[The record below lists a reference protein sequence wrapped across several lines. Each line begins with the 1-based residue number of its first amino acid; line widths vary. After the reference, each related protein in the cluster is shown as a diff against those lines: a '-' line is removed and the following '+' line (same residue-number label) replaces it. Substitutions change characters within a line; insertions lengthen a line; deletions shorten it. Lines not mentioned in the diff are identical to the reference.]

1 MLLCYSDRW
10 RVKQK
15 VPDWSWLIRICWLPL
30 EYLRVHLQ
38 HIDPFPLPGWLGCYR
53 LLLIFWHLLTM
64 FHWWRIHSDSLSF
77 SPVFSIFFSHNSVQQ
92 KVQLS
97 RNSAATRLPLGCHSA
112 ATRVSGHRLQRLQQ
126 RLGLVGK
133 GVGSGGF
140 VGSLTSLTCLT
151 RTNKQ
156 IISII
161 PYYNHI
167 HT

>member
-38 HIDPFPLPGWLGCYR
+38 HIDTFPLPGWLGCYR

-77 SPVFSIFFSHNSVQQ
+77 SPVFSIFFSHNCHNSVQQ

-112 ATRVSGHRLQRLQQ
+112 ATRLPLGFQVASKGSSKGWDSWGKVSGAAVLCQVLQVLHEQ
-126 RLGLVGK
+126 K
-133 GVGSGGF
+133 NNINY
-140 VGSLTSLTCLT
+140 T
-151 RTNKQ
+151 
-156 IISII
+156 
-161 PYYNHI
+161 
-167 HT
+167 

>member
-38 HIDPFPLPGWLGCYR
+38 HIDTFPLPGWLGCYR

-77 SPVFSIFFSHNSVQQ
+77 SPVFSIFFSHNCHNSVQQ

-97 RNSAATRLPLGCHSA
+97 RNSAATRLPLGCHSGFRSPPKA
-112 ATRVSGHRLQRLQQ
+112 PAKAGTRGERCRERRFCVKSY
-126 RLGLVGK
+126 K
-133 GVGSGGF
+133 SYK
-140 VGSLTSLTCLT
+140 SY
-151 RTNKQ
+151 TNKK

-161 PYYNHI
+161 HNYTI
-167 HT
+167 L